1 MISRR
6 IVLLIAIIL
15 TISILSTGCSAI
27 KSLLGQKDDKETLQD
42 ELDLEDVLTEDQQ
55 DSGLRPTV
63 LYYQDAEGYLVPVM
77 RKIPWQEGIGKA
89 AVTALIDEP
98 AVREDAQAM
107 GLYPTIPAGAE
118 ILGLTIKDGLAKID
132 FNEEAFECQ
141 NALEESNI
149 INSVVNTLCEF
160 PAVDE
165 VQFLVEG
172 RQLDRLEH
180 GTDISSP
187 LKAGNLNIETSDGSF
202 ENVDEAS
209 TVTVFF
215 HGNPTGNFTYLVPIT
230 RVVDEPVASIE
241 TAISELIAGPKDGT
255 GLASAIPK
263 DTKLLG
269 VHVDDGVVY
278 LNFSKELMDVEEGQD
293 IENTVLKPIVLTT
306 KQFGN
311 INRVKVLVEEK
322 EWELADG
329 SIIGDDIAVPTF
341 INEY

>member
-6 IVLLIAIIL
+6 VIFLIAIIL
-15 TISILSTGCSAI
+15 TISIFFTGCSAI
-27 KSLLGQKDDKETLQD
+27 KSLFGQKDAEETLQD
-42 ELDLEDVLTEDQQ
+42 ELDLDDELAKDQE

-63 LYYQDAEGYLVPVM
+63 LYYQDGEGYLVPVM

-98 AVREDAQAM
+98 VVREDAQAM

-118 ILGLTIKDGLAKID
+118 ILGLTIRDGLAKID

-141 NALEESNI
+141 NALEENNI
-149 INSVVNTLCEF
+149 ISSVVNTLCEF

-165 VQFLVEG
+165 VQFLVGG
-172 RQLDRLEH
+172 RQLEQLKY
-180 GTDISSP
+180 GTDISKP
-187 LKAGNLNIETSDGSF
+187 LKAGNLNIETSGGSI
-202 ENVDEAS
+202 ENVDGAS
-209 TVTVFF
+209 KVTVFF
-215 HGNPTGNFTYLVPIT
+215 SSNPTGNFNYLVPIT

-241 TAISELIAGPKDGT
+241 TAINELIAGPKEGT
-255 GLASAIPK
+255 GLACNIPQ

-269 VHVDDGVVY
+269 VQIDDGVVY
-278 LNFSKELMDVEEGQD
+278 LNFSKELSEIEEGQD

-311 INRVKVLVEEK
+311 INKVKILVEEK
-322 EWELADG
+322 DWELADG
-329 SIIGDDIAVPTF
+329 TIVGDDIAVPTF